1 MSTHPLRRTMRP
13 VIQAEVTGCGI
24 ASVAAIA
31 GVSYASAKKIANR
44 FGIYAEDEKLWSE
57 TTHVR
62 RLLNHCGFRVK
73 TGELPFRSWHSLPD
87 LALLAIKWHIEKN
100 KPFWHWVVFTR
111 DANGAC
117 VLDSKKSLR
126 RHRRTDFGRMK
137 PKWYIEVRP
146 KSL

>member
-31 GVSYASAKKIANR
+31 GVSYARAKKISNS
-44 FGIYAEDEKLWSE
+44 FGIFAQDKNLWSE

-62 RLLNHCGFRVK
+62 RLLNHYGFRVK
-73 TGELPFRSWHSLPD
+73 TGELPFRSWHSLPN
-87 LALLAIKWHIEKN
+87 LALLAIKWHVERN
-100 KPFWHWVVFTR
+100 KPFWHWVVFIR
-111 DANGAC
+111 DGSGAR
-117 VLDSKKSLR
+117 VLDSRKNLR

>member
-1 MSTHPLRRTMRP
+1 MKA
-13 VIQAEVTGCGI
+13 VIQAEATGCGI

-31 GVSYASAKKIANR
+31 GVSYAGAKKLANSV
-44 FGIYAEDEKLWSE
+44 GIFAQDQKLWSE
-57 TTHVR
+57 TAHVR
-62 RLLNHCGFRVK
+62 RLLNHYGFQAK

-87 LALLAIKWHIEKN
+87 LALLAIKWHVEQK

-111 DANGAC
+111 DASAAC

-137 PKWYIEVRP
+137 PKWYIEVQLQGRSMLRP
-146 KSL
+146 